1 MPRFEFEG
9 DRNRLAAKVGCR
21 RGGTRITPPRTAGEM
36 LARKRHTDECLDIA
50 RVASER
56 AKEPFLG
63 FCAEVGAKFSLKC
76 CVGAG
81 ETLNDPKLCIRG
93 DERAAARLVYD
104 QHMKHSGDL
113 RGYFGL
119 D

>member
-21 RGGTRITPPRTAGEM
+21 CGGTRITPPRTAGEM

-63 FCAEVGAKFSLKC
+63 FGAEVGTKFPLKC
-76 CVGAG
+76 SVGAG
-81 ETLNDPKLCIRG
+81 ETLSDAKLCIRSDG
-93 DERAAARLVYD
+93 RAAARLMYN
-104 QHMKHSGDL
+104 QHMKHSRDL
-113 RGYFGL
+113 RRYLGL
-119 D
+119 N

>member
-1 MPRFEFEG
+1 MPRFELEG

-21 RGGTRITPPRTAGEM
+21 CGGTRITPPRAAGEM
-36 LARKRHTDECLDIA
+36 LARKRQTHECLDIA

-56 AKEPFLG
+56 GKEPFLSFG
-63 FCAEVGAKFSLKC
+63 AEVGAKFSFKC
-76 CVGAG
+76 RVGSG
-81 ETLNDPKLCIRG
+81 ETLSHPKLCIRG
-93 DERAAARLVYD
+93 HRRTAARLMHN

-113 RGYFGL
+113 RRYLGL